1 MKRLFALGA
10 LGLLTL
16 AGCGG
21 GGDVTTPTPTPPT
34 SVAYQPTAIAQWNDV
49 ALEAVRNGTLGPP
62 AVARALSIV
71 HTATFDAWAAYDA
84 KAVPVSANAPAKR
97 PAAEWTD
104 ANKSAAIG
112 MAAYRTL
119 LNLYPAQKDRLD
131 SALVA
136 RGLSPETIGTT
147 DGTPS
152 AVGNAAAASVIAMRA
167 ADGSNQANGYADT
180 SGYVP
185 VNTAVQ
191 LNDVSAWQPQAFC
204 NGRTPGFLLPHWGT
218 VKPFAMSS
226 GAQFRPKGPAK
237 MGEAKFM
244 QQALDVVALSAGLDD
259 RQKVISDYWSDG
271 PASETPPGHWYLFAK
286 ATAEHYRHTLDQDA
300 MLFMAMGNAMLDAS
314 IATWEA
320 KRAYNSARPISAV
333 RELFKGQT
341 IRAWSQGKGTVTM
354 KGEDWMPFQPCSFVT
369 PPFPEYTSGHSAFSA
384 AGAEVLKRFTGSDA
398 NVYSATVGVGMCKAD
413 NTAPAAPVTLKW
425 ATFTEAADEAGMS
438 RRYGGIHF
446 EDGDLDARALGR
458 QVADAVYRK
467 AQTHFGR

>member
-1 MKRLFALGA
+1 MKRLLALGV
-10 LGLLTL
+10 LSGLLL

-21 GGDVTTPTPTPPT
+21 GGGDVAVAPPPPT
-34 SVAYQPTAIAQWNDV
+34 AAVYEPTAISQWNDV

-62 AVARALSIV
+62 AVARALAMV
-71 HTATFDAWAAYDA
+71 HTSTFDAWAAFDA
-84 KAVPVSANAPAKR
+84 KAVPVAPGAPAKQ
-97 PAAEWTD
+97 PAAQWTETS
-104 ANKSAAIG
+104 KSTAIA

-119 LNLYPAQKDRLD
+119 LNLYPAQKDRFD
-131 SALVA
+131 TALKA
-136 RGLSPETIGTT
+136 RGLLPEATSTT
-147 DGTPS
+147 DGTAA
-152 AVGNAAAASVIAMRA
+152 AVGNAAAAAVIAMRA
-167 ADGSNQANGYADT
+167 NDGANQENNYADT

-185 VNTAVQ
+185 VNTATQ
-191 LNDVSAWQPQAFC
+191 LTDVSAWQPQAFC
-204 NGRTPGFLLPHWGT
+204 NGRTPGFLLPHWGA
-218 VKPFAMSS
+218 VRPFALSS

-244 QQALDVVALSAGLDD
+244 QQALDVLALSAGLDD
-259 RQKVISDYWSDG
+259 RQKVISDYWADG

-286 ATAEHYRHTLDQDA
+286 EAAKQYRHTLDQDA

-314 IATWEA
+314 IATWDA
-320 KRAYNSARPISAV
+320 KRAYDSARPISAI
-333 RELFKGQT
+333 RTLFKGQD
-341 IRAWSQGKGTVTM
+341 IRAWAQGKGTVAM
-354 KGEDWMPFQPCSFVT
+354 KGEEWLPFQPCSFLT

-398 NVYSATVGVGMCKAD
+398 TTYSATVAAGTCKAD
-413 NTAPAAPVTLKW
+413 NTVPKEAITLKW

-458 QVADAVYRK
+458 KVADAVYKK